1 MARLLRL
8 KDLLEMDGQSPLQ
21 QKPLSFDDLHQTEY
35 RPGEDELT
43 NYRAYRRRK
52 FGVGTGEG
60 GPIGESTELEFDE
73 ALNMQQRMA
82 RKRQIKRFK
91 SKIEMGRKRARRRMA
106 SKDTLEKRAQK
117 QARTTL
123 LKKITK
129 GIPKDELSY
138 ARRQEIEKRLDKP
151 AMKAKIKVIARK
163 LFKDV
168 RKKEVE
174 RKKG

>member
-1 MARLLRL
+1 MAKLLHF
-8 KDLLEMDGQSPLQ
+8 KDILEMDGKSPLDQ
-21 QKPLSFDDLHQTEY
+21 NLLSFNDMHSTEY

-43 NYRAYRRRK
+43 NYRAYRRKK

-60 GPIGESTELEFDE
+60 GPIGESVETTDE
-73 ALNMQQRMA
+73 ALNISQRLA
-82 RKRQIKRFK
+82 RSRQLKRFK
-91 SKIEMGRKRARRRMA
+91 SKIQLGRKRARRKMA
-106 SKDTLEKRAQK
+106 TSDKLQKRSVK
-117 QARTTL
+117 QARTAI

-129 GIPKDELSY
+129 GIPKDELTF

-151 AMKAKIKVIARK
+151 QMKNKIKMLAKRM
-163 LFKDV
+163 FKDV

>member
-1 MARLLRL
+1 MADLLRFKDIFKEGSHPL
-8 KDLLEMDGQSPLQ
+8 K
-21 QKPLSFDDLHQTEY
+21 FDDMHPTEY

-43 NYRAYRRRK
+43 NYRAYRRKRAY
-52 FGVGTGEG
+52 GVGTGEG

-82 RKRQIKRFK
+82 RRRQIKRYK

-106 SKDTLEKRAQK
+106 NKGTLEKRAVK

-123 LKKITK
+123 LKKLTK
-129 GIPKDELSY
+129 GIPKSELSF

-151 AMKAKIKVIARK
+151 VMKAKIKVIARK

>member
-1 MARLLRL
+1 
-8 KDLLEMDGQSPLQ
+8 MDGLSPLQ

-43 NYRAYRRRK
+43 NYRAYRRKRAY
-52 FGVGTGEG
+52 GVGTGEG
-60 GPIGESTELEFDE
+60 GYVGESTELEFDE

-82 RKRQIKRFK
+82 RKRQIKRYK

-106 SKDTLEKRAQK
+106 NKATLEKRAQK
-117 QARTTL
+117 QARTAL
-123 LKKITK
+123 IKKITK
-129 GIPKDELSY
+129 GIPKGELSY

-151 AMKAKIKVIARK
+151 VMKAKIKVIARK

>member
-1 MARLLRL
+1 MADLLRFKDIFKEGSHPL
-8 KDLLEMDGQSPLQ
+8 K
-21 QKPLSFDDLHQTEY
+21 FDDMHPTEY

-43 NYRAYRRRK
+43 NYRAYRRKRAY
-52 FGVGTGEG
+52 GVGTGEG

-82 RKRQIKRFK
+82 RRRQIKRYK

-106 SKDTLEKRAQK
+106 NKGPLEKRAVK

-123 LKKITK
+123 LKKLTK
-129 GIPKDELSY
+129 GIPKSELSF

-151 AMKAKIKVIARK
+151 VMKAKIKVIARK